1 MWNWF
6 KKKKKGD
13 KIIPQVKEK
22 VEEKKSAR
30 FLGEVSFEEW
40 KAYLLSYYKQEWALR
55 DNKSY
60 FEPQDNFF
68 GEYFDNGIRIK
79 FLKEQYPEYFEKISN
94 LRLLIQAKEEYDQ
107 DNARVQSDIG
117 GDDSSDKE
125 V

>member
-1 MWNWF
+1 MWNPF
-6 KKKKKGD
+6 KKK
-13 KIIPQVKEK
+13 KEK
-22 VEEKKSAR
+22 VEEKKPVR

-68 GEYFDNGIRIK
+68 GECFDNGIRIK
-79 FLKEQYPEYFEKISN
+79 LLKEQYPEYFEKISN

-107 DNARVQSDIG
+107 DNARVQSDTG